1 MKSAILN
8 QGYAR
13 ILEEIEAIMEKGMLQ
28 EEIERIFT
36 HYVENIVNSD
46 EAAAIL
52 TLAEVLK
59 GKEGHPSA
67 KEGHSSEQPE

>member
-1 MKSAILN
+1 MKSSILN

-13 ILEEIEAIMEKGMLQ
+13 ILKELEAIMEADMRNK
-28 EEIERIFT
+28 EIEEMFDRYAEF
-36 HYVENIVNSD
+36 VNSD

-52 TLAEVLK
+52 TLAEVIK